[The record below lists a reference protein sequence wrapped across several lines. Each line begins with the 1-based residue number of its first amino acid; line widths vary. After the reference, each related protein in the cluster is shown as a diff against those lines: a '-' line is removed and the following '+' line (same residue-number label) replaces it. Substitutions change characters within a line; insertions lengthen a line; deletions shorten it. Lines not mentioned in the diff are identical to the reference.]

1 MPVFKSPGERAA
13 FTMTTMQGDFFHGLV
28 GRGEEAA
35 GLGQTKIKDI
45 VLVIEIFNLIKH
57 AAEIGGG
64 DIHFLGNG
72 F

>member
-1 MPVFKSPGERAA
+1 MSAFKSPGERAA
-13 FTMTTMQGDFFHGLV
+13 FTITTVQGDFLHGLV
-28 GRGEEAA
+28 GCGEEVA
-35 GLGQTKIKDI
+35 GLGQTEIKDI